1 VINAPVLVAEIVDEI
16 IAELSADAELQAA
29 PLNGNIYPDIEPND
43 VYPVLVVAG
52 VLGGVTKTLNAYHVW
67 RDAEV
72 QITAR
77 DKGGTDKSNLV
88 LIMRRV
94 SIVLEHK
101 RIQRNGLYIGPISE
115 VRERPRGP
123 DFVNDVLYPQ
133 ILVEYECKAYRV

>member
-1 VINAPVLVAEIVDEI
+1 MSQPVLMDEIKYEI
-16 IAELSADAELQAA
+16 IAELAADPELQSA
-29 PLNGNIYPDIEPND
+29 PLNGNIYPDIEPQD
-43 VYPVLVVAG
+43 TYPVLVVAG

-67 RDAEV
+67 RDAEI

-77 DKGGTDKSNLV
+77 DKGGTDTSNLV

-94 SIVLEHK
+94 SIVLERK

-123 DFVNDVLYPQ
+123 DFLNDVLYPQ
-133 ILVEYECKAYRV
+133 ILVEYECKAYRL